1 MHEQRKI
8 RAKAESGFFGARL
21 FEKFENHGLKFKK
34 NRKKASS

>member
-34 NRKKASS
+34 KSEKSK